1 MCWATQSP
9 RFALLL
15 LGLLLCSAR
24 GRGGPRAKQDKSPDS
39 ARLRREHPADPVKW
53 FDQINVHF
61 KAGDKAKV
69 SVAEPAALCALT
81 GASPGARAHAVLRA
95 ERADRYLCACVRRQ
109 ISSTTPRGTS
119 RTSLTWPSTTPLCG
133 MSSGST
139 MSRCARSKSLCSP
152 RQHSAHL
159 LTRLPLPSPPRCSLP
174 Q

>member
-1 MCWATQSP
+1 MCFSAQSLLS
-9 RFALLL
+9 LLL
-15 LGLLLCSAR
+15 LGLLMCSAR
-24 GRGGPRAKQDKSPDS
+24 GKGGPRAKPDKSPDA

-69 SVAEPAALCALT
+69 RVAEPAALCALT
-81 GASPGARAHAVLRA
+81 RGHHTARARSMLRA
-95 ERADRYLCACVRRQ
+95 QRADRYLCACRRLP

-139 MSRCARSKSLCSP
+139 MSRCARSKSWFSP
-152 RQHSAHL
+152 RQRSAHL